1 MRELASTCNA
11 KNGWALMGLCL
22 LTPVCLT
29 PTGLSNLARLPP
41 ATSNLN
47 HQVTGSS
54 FYIHLLF
61 VFPCISLIFSSFLYS
76 CAKRG
81 KYTSIQ
87 IEIQIGHHTQMVF
100 LPVYE
105 IRGIFEDSSGWLLL
119 AWQYQRQT

>member
-11 KNGWALMGLCL
+11 KKWLGSDGALSLDTCL
-22 LTPVCLT
+22 PHSNWTLKSGQTPIC
-29 PTGLSNLARLPP
+29 NLQPKP
-41 ATSNLN
+41 S
-47 HQVTGSS
+47 VTGSS

-119 AWQYQRQT
+119 AWQCQRQT